1 MGWGVILVFLSIGD
15 SRQADDTAASAMEGK
30 EGCAGQAGEVVG
42 RGLTVPHPVE
52 AKPLPA
58 T

>member
-1 MGWGVILVFLSIGD
+1 MGGDFSFLSIGD